1 MARHTILTWNWSRP
15 KDRCFLASLEVN
27 THQMH
32 PVLHLASNIHGTAPA
47 ILSGFLDL
55 KCPVLLLLVLLL
67 ESGFLESITL
77 PMNPLLNL

>member
-1 MARHTILTWNWSRP
+1 MARHTISTWNWSRP
-15 KDRCFLASLEVN
+15 KDRCFLVSLEVN
-27 THQMH
+27 THRMH
-32 PVLHLASNIHGTAPA
+32 PVLHLALNIHETALA